1 MVSYIFYFAT
11 EPFFGRMIN
20 NLGDSL
26 YYVLSMWFV
35 YYLSHSNYYTGIT
48 GFLILLPEV
57 FQFLVGPIISKFS
70 IKKILIII
78 QILQSLFLIAIP
90 ILYYFQLLNIF
101 VLLSFIFISSCLNQ
115 FNYPAHIQL
124 LPYIVP
130 KSYITKANSLL
141 TIAYQGTDTIFNSL
155 SGILISLVG
164 VFYLYVYNS
173 ILFVVAACLFL
184 FLKVPDFSKDN
195 SSLTLK
201 KFYLDIYDGFK
212 FVFSSII
219 IKLLVGFLLLNFASG
234 ITLAILPDFSLNK
247 GGESYYY
254 GFYLASLS
262 IGALLGALSSNY
274 FDRFPLGKL
283 HIFMF
288 FFSSLCFIFTIYS
301 NITFSILFFTLT
313 WVPIGIS
320 NVLLLSTAQ
329 KIINVEKIG
338 NVYTVINS
346 LSIAIMPVGSLF
358 AAIISKYINSHFIML
373 ICAILVLLVSIIWI
387 SIKELRI
394 LPKTDKINL

>member
-1 MVSYIFYFAT
+1 
-11 EPFFGRMIN
+11 MIN

>member
-1 MVSYIFYFAT
+1 
-11 EPFFGRMIN
+11 MIN

-48 GFLILLPEV
+48 GFLILLPGV

-78 QILQSLFLIAIP
+78 QILQGLILIAIP
-90 ILYYFQLLNIF
+90 ILYYFQSLNLL

-124 LPYIVP
+124 LPHIVP

-164 VFYLYVYNS
+164 VFYLYIYNS
-173 ILFVVAACLFL
+173 ILFALAACLFL

-201 KFYLDIYDGFK
+201 KFSLDIYDGFK

-234 ITLAILPDFSLNK
+234 ITMAVLPDFSLNK
-247 GGESYYY
+247 GGESHYY

-262 IGALLGALSSNY
+262 IGLLLGALSSNY

-329 KIINVEKIG
+329 KIINIEKIG

-346 LSIAIMPVGSLF
+346 LSIAVMPVGSLF

-373 ICAILVLLVSIIWI
+373 ICAVIVSLVSIIWI

-394 LPKTDKINL
+394 LPKADKINL